1 MKNLKQTMFSLVIL
15 TLLISSCS
23 QKQLY
28 TYNNFNQSKTSKS
41 KISKTQKVEKTVA
54 VEFVAPETV
63 EVEVNQQEVV
73 IQNTTVNDVANT
85 ENAQQS
91 MVSAKRNISL
101 SEPVNA
107 PLKTFV
113 KVPKKLNKVI
123 QKMENKD
130 SKREGG
136 SSLLWVIIVVI
147 LILWLL
153 GLIAG
158 NFGGLLHL
166 LLVIALILIIL
177 TLLGLI

>member
-85 ENAQQS
+85 ENA
-91 MVSAKRNISL
+91 
-101 SEPVNA
+101 
-107 PLKTFV
+107 
-113 KVPKKLNKVI
+113 
-123 QKMENKD
+123 
-130 SKREGG
+130 
-136 SSLLWVIIVVI
+136 
-147 LILWLL
+147 
-153 GLIAG
+153 
-158 NFGGLLHL
+158 
-166 LLVIALILIIL
+166 
-177 TLLGLI
+177 

>member
-1 MKNLKQTMFSLVIL
+1 MKNFKQTLFSLVIL

-41 KISKTQKVEKTVA
+41 KISKTAKVEKTVA
-54 VEFVAPETV
+54 VEVVAPETV
-63 EVEVNQQEVV
+63 EEEVNQPAVA
-73 IQNTTVNDVANT
+73 INNTVVNDVANI
-85 ENAQQS
+85 ENTQKPV
-91 MVSAKRNISL
+91 VSKKRNKSL
-101 SEPVNA
+101 SEPVSS
-107 PLKTFV
+107 PLETFV

-123 QKMENKD
+123 KKLEPKD
-130 SKREGG
+130 SNREGG
-136 SSLLWVIIVVI
+136 SNLLWVIIVVI

-153 GLIAG
+153 GLLAG